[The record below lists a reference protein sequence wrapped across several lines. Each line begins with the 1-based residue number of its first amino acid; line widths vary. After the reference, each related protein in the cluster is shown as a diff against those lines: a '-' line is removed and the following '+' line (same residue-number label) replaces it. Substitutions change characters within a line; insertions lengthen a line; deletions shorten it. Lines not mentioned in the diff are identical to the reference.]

1 MSHRR
6 VVALMYHGLG
16 EPADAAEGARYTVR
30 IDEFEAQLE
39 VAVAAP
45 GGVLDPRAPVGGP
58 GVVLT
63 FDDGEASVLTEGLPR
78 LASLGLKGALFMTTG
93 FLGRPGFLDA
103 AGLAALHRAGWL
115 VGAHGHTHRFLTLLT
130 EDELADELDRCG
142 AILAPVLGEAPRHL
156 SLPGG
161 RTSEEVERAARA
173 HGFTTFWTS
182 RPGCNATL
190 GQGGVLR
197 RTAIRR
203 GTPLDRFARLCR
215 GEPLAH
221 LADELDMGARG
232 LVRRAMGDARYH
244 AFTGRLLSLAG
255 RR

>member
-1 MSHRR
+1 MIHRR

-30 IDEFEAQLE
+30 LEELDAQLD
-39 VAVAAP
+39 VAAAAP
-45 GGVLDPRAPVGGP
+45 GGVLDPRAPSDGP

-63 FDDGEASVLTEGLPR
+63 FDDGEASVRTEALPR
-78 LASLGLKGALFMTTG
+78 LAALGMRGALFMTTG
-93 FLGRPGFLDA
+93 FLGRPGYLDA
-103 AGLAALHRAGWL
+103 AGLRAIHRAGWL
-115 VGAHGHTHRFLTLLT
+115 IGAHGHTHRFLTLL
-130 EDELADELDRCG
+130 EPDELHDELERSR
-142 AILAPVLGEAPRHL
+142 AILSAVLGEAPVHL

-161 RTSEEVERAARA
+161 RTSDEVERAARA

-182 RPGCNATL
+182 RPGCNASL
-190 GQGGVLR
+190 GEGGVLR

-203 GTPLDRFARLCR
+203 GTPLERFARLCR

-244 AFTGRLLSLAG
+244 AFTGRLLGLAG